1 MHLKRFTDLGLRIL
15 MHLANEA
22 DPETPHSVPEL
33 SRFLCWNQNL
43 VIKTANA
50 MVKAGWLSAVRGR
63 HGGLR
68 LACKP
73 EDLRIGDVV
82 RTLEDNDMLVDCNEP
97 PCPFAGRCV
106 LIDALARAREAFY
119 KELNQYT
126 LADLRRSGPGKG
138 VSNLMCSRAQTIST
152 TRAGQNT
159 GWNRP
164 QSGSKHEAPDAHAGR
179 FEHSSFVRHGPPR
192 DWRNESHAQGRLH
205 P

>member
-138 VSNLMCSRAQTIST
+138 VSNLMCSRTQTISDEP
-152 TRAGQNT
+152 AD
-159 GWNRP
+159 
-164 QSGSKHEAPDAHAGR
+164 APGES
-179 FEHSSFVRHGPPR
+179 EHRMEQASVRQQ
-192 DWRNESHAQGRLH
+192 A
-205 P
+205 

>member
-82 RTLEDNDMLVDCNEP
+82 RTLEDNDIARRLQRAALSLCRQMRADRCARQSPGSLLQGTQPIHARRSPPQRTGEWRFEP
-97 PCPFAGRCV
+97 DVLEGANHSRRAGRRPGRVRTPDGTGLSQAASMRRTPGRRCRRRASV
-106 LIDALARAREAFY
+106 ARF
-119 KELNQYT
+119 
-126 LADLRRSGPGKG
+126 
-138 VSNLMCSRAQTIST
+138 
-152 TRAGQNT
+152 
-159 GWNRP
+159 
-164 QSGSKHEAPDAHAGR
+164 
-179 FEHSSFVRHGPPR
+179 
-192 DWRNESHAQGRLH
+192 
-205 P
+205 

>member
-126 LADLRRSGPGKG
+126 LADLRRSGPGKD
-138 VSNLMCSRAQTIST
+138 VSNLMCSRAQTISDEP
-152 TRAGQNT
+152 ADDPG
-159 GWNRP
+159 
-164 QSGSKHEAPDAHAGR
+164 GS
-179 FEHSSFVRHGPPR
+179 EHRMEPASVRQQ
-192 DWRNESHAQGRLH
+192 A
-205 P
+205 

>member
-97 PCPFAGRCV
+97 PCPLPAERADRCARQSPGSLLQGTQPMTRSPISAAAGR
-106 LIDALARAREAFY
+106 
-119 KELNQYT
+119 
-126 LADLRRSGPGKG
+126 
-138 VSNLMCSRAQTIST
+138 
-152 TRAGQNT
+152 
-159 GWNRP
+159 
-164 QSGSKHEAPDAHAGR
+164 GR
-179 FEHSSFVRHGPPR
+179 VFRT
-192 DWRNESHAQGRLH
+192 
-205 P
+205 

>member
-82 RTLEDNDMLVDCNEP
+82 RTLED
-97 PCPFAGRCV
+97 
-106 LIDALARAREAFY
+106 IDARARAREAFY

-126 LADLRRSGPGKG
+126 LADLRRSGPGNG
-138 VSNLMCSRAQTIST
+138 VSNLMCSRAQTISDEP
-152 TRAGQNT
+152 ADDPG
-159 GWNRP
+159 
-164 QSGSKHEAPDAHAGR
+164 GS
-179 FEHSSFVRHGPPR
+179 EHRMEQASVRQQ
-192 DWRNESHAQGRLH
+192 A
-205 P
+205 

>member
-1 MHLKRFTDLGLRIL
+1 M
-15 MHLANEA
+15 
-22 DPETPHSVPEL
+22 PEL

-126 LADLRRSGPGKG
+126 LADLRRSGPGEWRFEPD
-138 VSNLMCSRAQTIST
+138 VSSRAQTISDEP
-152 TRAGQNT
+152 ADEPG
-159 GWNRP
+159 G
-164 QSGSKHEAPDAHAGR
+164 A
-179 FEHSSFVRHGPPR
+179 EHRMEQASVRQQ
-192 DWRNESHAQGRLH
+192 A
-205 P
+205 

>member
-73 EDLRIGDVV
+73 EDLRIGDAHSKTMTCSSTATSRPVP
-82 RTLEDNDMLVDCNEP
+82 LP
-97 PCPFAGRCV
+97 A
-106 LIDALARAREAFY
+106 DA
-119 KELNQYT
+119 
-126 LADLRRSGPGKG
+126 
-138 VSNLMCSRAQTIST
+138 C
-152 TRAGQNT
+152 
-159 GWNRP
+159 
-164 QSGSKHEAPDAHAGR
+164 
-179 FEHSSFVRHGPPR
+179 
-192 DWRNESHAQGRLH
+192 
-205 P
+205 

>member
-82 RTLEDNDMLVDCNEP
+82 RILEDNDMLVDCNEP

-126 LADLRRSGPGKG
+126 LADLRRSGPGNG
-138 VSNLMCSRAQTIST
+138 VSNLMCSRAQPFPTSRPT

-164 QSGSKHEAPDAHAGR
+164 QSGSKHETHAGTALPSEGFSGSFLTCR
-179 FEHSSFVRHGPPR
+179 NGHSSRG
-192 DWRNESHAQGRLH
+192 
-205 P
+205 

>member
-43 VIKTANA
+43 VIKTAHA

-63 HGGLR
+63 NGGLR
-68 LACKP
+68 LACRP

-82 RTLEDNDMLVDCNEP
+82 RRLEDNDLLVDCSEP

-126 LADLRRSGPGKG
+126 LADLRRCKPGEG
-138 VSNLMCSRAQTIST
+138 VSTLMCSRTQTVSDEPADDPSRSEQRMEQT
-152 TRAGQNT
+152 SVRQRA
-159 GWNRP
+159 
-164 QSGSKHEAPDAHAGR
+164 
-179 FEHSSFVRHGPPR
+179 
-192 DWRNESHAQGRLH
+192 
-205 P
+205 

>member
-82 RTLEDNDMLVDCNEP
+82 RTLEDNDCNEP

-126 LADLRRSGPGKG
+126 LAGNG
-138 VSNLMCSRAQTIST
+138 VSNLRGSRAQTISDEP
-152 TRAGQNT
+152 ADDPG
-159 GWNRP
+159 
-164 QSGSKHEAPDAHAGR
+164 GS
-179 FEHSSFVRHGPPR
+179 EHRMEQASVRQQ
-192 DWRNESHAQGRLH
+192 A
-205 P
+205 

>member
-126 LADLRRSGPGKG
+126 LADLRIRPLEIRAGETVTDRGLAVTALAATHAPGKIG
-138 VSNLMCSRAQTIST
+138 RA
-152 TRAGQNT
+152 
-159 GWNRP
+159 
-164 QSGSKHEAPDAHAGR
+164 H
-179 FEHSSFVRHGPPR
+179 V
-192 DWRNESHAQGRLH
+192 
-205 P
+205 

>member
-82 RTLEDNDMLVDCNEP
+82 RTLEE
-97 PCPFAGRCV
+97 
-106 LIDALARAREAFY
+106 
-119 KELNQYT
+119 Q
-126 LADLRRSGPGKG
+126 
-138 VSNLMCSRAQTIST
+138 
-152 TRAGQNT
+152 
-159 GWNRP
+159 
-164 QSGSKHEAPDAHAGR
+164 
-179 FEHSSFVRHGPPR
+179 
-192 DWRNESHAQGRLH
+192 
-205 P
+205 

>member
-126 LADLRRSGPGKG
+126 LADLRRSGPGEG
-138 VSNLMCSRAQTIST
+138 FSGPFLMCRN
-152 TRAGQNT
+152 G
-159 GWNRP
+159 
-164 QSGSKHEAPDAHAGR
+164 
-179 FEHSSFVRHGPPR
+179 HSSRG
-192 DWRNESHAQGRLH
+192 
-205 P
+205 

>member
-63 HGGLR
+63 HGGL
-68 LACKP
+68 
-73 EDLRIGDVV
+73 
-82 RTLEDNDMLVDCNEP
+82 T
-97 PCPFAGRCV
+97 
-106 LIDALARAREAFY
+106 LARAREAFY

-126 LADLRRSGPGKG
+126 LADLRRSGPGNG
-138 VSNLMCSRAQTIST
+138 VSNLMCSRAQTISDEP
-152 TRAGQNT
+152 ADDPG
-159 GWNRP
+159 
-164 QSGSKHEAPDAHAGR
+164 GS
-179 FEHSSFVRHGPPR
+179 EHRMEQASVRQQ
-192 DWRNESHAQGRLH
+192 A
-205 P
+205 